1 MRAVD
6 LCRWVDVDR
15 LIRMESG
22 MHLDRIGVLVH
33 SKRGVCARGGIEFG
47 EGACVAEPLSFE
59 MGWGMDIDR
68 GYDAACA
75 RH

>member
-6 LCRWVDVDR
+6 LCRWADVDR
-15 LIRMESG
+15 LIRMESV

-47 EGACVAEPLSFE
+47 EGACV
-59 MGWGMDIDR
+59 
-68 GYDAACA
+68 
-75 RH
+75 